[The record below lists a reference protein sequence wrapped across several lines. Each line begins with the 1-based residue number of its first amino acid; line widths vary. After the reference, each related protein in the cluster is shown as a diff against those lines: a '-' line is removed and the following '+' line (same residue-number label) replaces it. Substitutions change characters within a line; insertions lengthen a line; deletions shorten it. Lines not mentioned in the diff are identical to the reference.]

1 MTITIKDVAKKS
13 GVSVATV
20 SRILNGLEGYS
31 PETKQHVLK
40 VIEELGYK
48 RNAIARGLATK
59 TTRTIGVLIPD
70 VSTNFHG
77 EILRGIEDTAHTN
90 TYSVVLCNAGHI
102 GSRTPEYLR
111 VLEERQVDAI
121 IIVSINI
128 TDEIYNILCV
138 LKIPYILVSTNSNKF
153 NVPYVKVDDEKA
165 AYTATK
171 YLIEKGHNNIA
182 MIAGSEDD
190 LIAGTTRV
198 MGYKKALL
206 DSGINI
212 DNSLIKYGSFSYDSG
227 IQCMNEFLTENKSF
241 TAVFAASDD
250 MAVGVL
256 NVAYKNNIRVPDDLS
271 VVGYDNTQTAAMA
284 IPPLTTVGQPL
295 YDLGK
300 ESIEK
305 ILLMLK
311 TDTIVEST
319 IMPHKIIERDSVN
332 NFSII

>member
-59 TTRTIGVLIPD
+59 TTSTIGVLIPD
-70 VSTNFHG
+70 VSTSFHG
-77 EILRGIEDTAHTN
+77 EILRGIEDEAHQHN
-90 TYSVVLCNAGHI
+90 YSVVLCNAGHI
-102 GSRTPEYLR
+102 GNRTPDYLR

-128 TDEIYNILCV
+128 TDEIYNILQG
-138 LKIPYILVSTNSNKF
+138 LNIPYILVSTNSFKF
-153 NVPYVKVDDEKA
+153 NIPYVKVDDEKA

-171 YLIEKGHNNIA
+171 YLIEKGHTNIA
-182 MIAGSEDD
+182 MISGSLDD
-190 LIAGTTRV
+190 LNAGAPRV
-198 MGYKKALL
+198 AGYKKALL
-206 DSGINI
+206 DSGITL
-212 DNSLIKYGSFSYDSG
+212 DESLIKYGSFSYNSG
-227 IQCMNEFLTENKSF
+227 IECMNELLDENKKF

-256 NVAYKNNIRVPDDLS
+256 NVAYKNNIRIPDELS

-300 ESIEK
+300 KSIEK
-305 ILLMLK
+305 VLTMLN
-311 TDTIVEST
+311 TSNMVESS
-319 IMPHKIIERDSVN
+319 IMPHKIIERDSVK
-332 NFSII
+332 II